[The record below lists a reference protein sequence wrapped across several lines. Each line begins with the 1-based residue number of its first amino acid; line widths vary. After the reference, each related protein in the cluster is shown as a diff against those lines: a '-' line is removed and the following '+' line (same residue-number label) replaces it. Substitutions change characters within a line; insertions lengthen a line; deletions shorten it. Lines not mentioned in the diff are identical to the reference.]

1 MLHSRRVP
9 LFYGQTGSWTG
20 DIQLWDVYENS
31 KYGSFGENHMTF
43 SEPTIHL
50 TEEVIV
56 CEVLDKKCKTVQ
68 EFNSLVQPYMNN

>member
-1 MLHSRRVP
+1 
-9 LFYGQTGSWTG
+9 
-20 DIQLWDVYENS
+20 
-31 KYGSFGENHMTF
+31 MTF